1 MDALLLIDTDDAS
14 YTSDENA
21 EILVDIVGR
30 TRAVGGVL
38 IFASTKD
45 ELVDVDDEEL
55 SIFVPDEED
64 LVLRSESPDVFDG
77 ISDLAPGL
85 HDMAI
90 DRIVIAGGDITSGDA
105 DGAEDVPGSVRA
117 SAMAALVCN
126 FDVIVLSDAVIDP
139 DGQPVTWLSGAEDAG
154 AMVKKTA
161 DTWLRM

>member
-14 YTSDENA
+14 YPNDDAMET
-21 EILVDIVGR
+21 LGDIVTR

-38 IFASTKD
+38 IFASTK
-45 ELVDVDDEEL
+45 ESLAETPDEEL
-55 SIFVPDEED
+55 SVFVPDEED
-64 LVLRSESPDVFDG
+64 LVLRSEGPDVFDS

-85 HDMAI
+85 HDMAV
-90 DRIVIAGGDITSGDA
+90 DRIVIAGADA
-105 DGAEDVPGSVRA
+105 APGAVYG

-126 FDVIVLSDAVIDP
+126 FDVIVLSDSTTDLK
-139 DGQPVTWLSGAEDAG
+139 GEPVDWMDSAEEAG